1 MRNLLNTQQWQRYL
15 QPFSAAIV
23 LCTALCRKLRRD
35 YPSQILLNLSL
46 ALLGLNLVF
55 LINSWLSSWGMWG
68 LCVAV
73 ASALHYFLLASFT
86 WMGLEAVHMYFA
98 LVKVFNVYVP
108 SYILKFCVVGWGE
121 WLPPPLWGVGQTE
134 THPLTPLGLP
144 LLICILV
151 FTVNSRAYGSNL
163 YLGAPSA
170 RDTLDNSENL

>member
-1 MRNLLNTQQWQRYL
+1 MRSR
-15 QPFSAAIV
+15 V
-23 LCTALCRKLRRD
+23 LSPSLAVSSLCVAPCRKLRRD
-35 YPSQILLNLSL
+35 YPAQILLNLSL

-55 LINSWLSSWGMWG
+55 LINSWLSSWGVWG

-121 WLPPPLWGVGQTE
+121 WSALPPRCWPDRVR
-134 THPLTPLGLP
+134 LTLSLP
-144 LLICILV
+144 QERRCW
-151 FTVNSRAYGSNL
+151 
-163 YLGAPSA
+163 SA
-170 RDTLDNSENL
+170 SWCS